1 MNNKEKK
8 SEEPIPAEVAPRET
22 ESKSVSIREMTEFT
36 KQEAGLFL
44 ASLVDAA
51 DDAIIGKNLDGT
63 IVSWNRG
70 AEQLYGFT
78 AAEAIGSNI
87 SIIVP
92 EDRLI
97 ELQLILSKLRNGEG
111 IRHFETLRQRKDGS
125 TVYVSLT
132 VSPVCDSR
140 GQVRAAS
147 VISRDITDRKF
158 AEEALKKSEE
168 RYRIIVETSHDI
180 IWSIDSSG
188 YFTFMNQAC
197 TNVLGYM
204 PSEMIGRHFTQF
216 QGRKFAEKDI
226 QLLKDVLS
234 GKIVD
239 IFETELIHK
248 EGRNISLFCDA
259 VAIRDDEKRIIGVSG
274 TASDI
279 TARKQI
285 QETIKQSEEKYK
297 TLFEES
303 KDVVFIVSA
312 EGKIMDLNQAG
323 LELLGYSSKT
333 EAAQLDIK
341 RDLEWNYQDRQKCQT
356 ILAEQGYVKDYPI
369 VLQKPNGQRLDLLI
383 SATAQRDESGQISQV
398 RGIAKDITA
407 LKRTEGFTSCLYK
420 VTRVLAESATLEE
433 AAPKI
438 LKAICGALVC
448 ETGIFWVTR
457 GTQKL
462 QLFEF
467 YHSGRKNELAESWQ
481 SIVFADPEALPNIVL
496 ASGQPRSVKSFQN
509 PGNAS
514 AEFAHREGFR
524 SGFAFPVQIANLVD
538 GVLEFYRR
546 TTLEGDQ
553 QLMVVA
559 SSLGNQIGQ
568 FIQRKRA
575 EEALKESEKKYRSFV
590 EDDLTGIYISTV
602 DGKLLTCN
610 PAFLRM
616 FGFHSTEEALNHN
629 LSLVY
634 RNPEERK
641 DFVEKIRDKK
651 KLEYREYELRNRK
664 GEPVYVVENAFGIF
678 DENNELVTIKGYIVD
693 TTDRKKLEQQLIQVQ
708 KMEAIGRLA
717 GGVAHDFNNILMAIT
732 SYIELL
738 LIRMHELDPLRP
750 YVSEIRKAAEQGGN
764 LTGQLL
770 AFSRRQVLTP
780 KFIDLNDS
788 ILGMENM
795 LRRLIGDDIQ
805 LEIVNSRNLGT
816 VRADPG
822 QIEQILM
829 NVAVNARD
837 AMPGGGTLRIET
849 SNIEV
854 DQEVA
859 GRHPGLLPGSFVL
872 LSIEDSGHGM
882 TEETVQRIF
891 EPFFTTKEEGKG
903 TGLGLA
909 TVFGIVKQSG
919 GFIYV
924 QSKWGAGTTFSI
936 YLPRIQETPQTKLT
950 ESGTER
956 AIGQGETILL
966 VDDNE
971 MVRTAAG
978 SFLELNGYRVLYA
991 DRGATAITLLKN
1003 RPEINMM
1010 ISDVV
1015 MPEMSGVEV
1024 AEAAKAFCPQLKML
1038 FMSGYTD
1045 EQTDLQSILNS
1056 GCEYISKPVMMSV
1069 LLKKIR
1075 ELLSS

>member
-1 MNNKEKK
+1 MNKENK
-8 SEEPIPAEVAPRET
+8 STEPPQSEVVPREAEVKPGPFRE
-22 ESKSVSIREMTEFT
+22 KTEFT
-36 KQEAGLFL
+36 KQEASLFL
-44 ASLVDAA
+44 AALVDSS

-63 IVSWNRG
+63 IVSWNRA
-70 AEQLYGFT
+70 AEELYGFT
-78 AAEAIGSNI
+78 ALEAIGSNI

-92 EDRLI
+92 EDRSI
-97 ELQLILSKLRNGEG
+97 ELQLIMQKLRNGEG
-111 IRHFETLRQRKDGS
+111 LRHFETLHKRKDGS
-125 TVYVSLT
+125 NVYVSLT
-132 VSPVCDSR
+132 ISPVCDPR
-140 GQVRAAS
+140 GRMKAAS
-147 VISRDITDRKF
+147 VISRDMTERRF
-158 AEEALKKSEE
+158 AEEALQKSEE
-168 RYRIIVETSHDI
+168 RYRIIVETSHDV
-180 IWSIDSSG
+180 IWSIDDSG
-188 YFTFMNQAC
+188 YFHFVNQAC
-197 TNVLGYM
+197 TAVLGYT
-204 PSEMIGRHFTQF
+204 PGEMIGRHFTQF
-216 QGRKFAEKDI
+216 QNKKFAEKDM
-226 QLLKDVLS
+226 QLLGDVLS

-248 EGRNISLFCDA
+248 DGRNISLFCSA
-259 VAIRDDEKRIIGVSG
+259 VAIRDEKRNIMGIAG
-274 TASDI
+274 TATDI
-279 TARKQI
+279 TVRKQI
-285 QETIKQSEEKYK
+285 QETIKKSEEKYR

-312 EGKIMDLNQAG
+312 EGKFLDLNQAG
-323 LELLGYSSKT
+323 LDLIGCSSKR
-333 EAAQLDIK
+333 EAAEL
-341 RDLEWNYQDRQKCQT
+341 DLEKDLQWDPQNRQRYRMT
-356 ILAEQGYVKDYPI
+356 LMEQGYIKDHPI
-369 VLQKPNGQRLDLLI
+369 HLQKPNGQRLDLLI
-383 SATAQRDESGQISQV
+383 TATAQRDESGQITQV

-407 LKRTEGFTSCLYK
+407 LKRTEEMTASLYN
-420 VTRVLAESATLEE
+420 VTRVLAESGTIKDG
-433 AAPKI
+433 APKI
-438 LKAICGALVC
+438 LEAICEALNCEAGMFWMTSPGA
-448 ETGIFWVTR
+448 ER
-457 GTQKL
+457 L

-467 YHSGRKNELAESWQ
+467 RHSGSQLSAEAWQ
-481 SIVFADPEALPNIVL
+481 SVVSGDPSALANLVFESKRPGSVTDFSNSANATAKFADE
-496 ASGQPRSVKSFQN
+496 Q
-509 PGNAS
+509 
-514 AEFAHREGFR
+514 GFR
-524 SGFAFPVQIANLVD
+524 SGFAFPVPIENSVE
-538 GVLEFYRR
+538 GVFEFYSKRV
-546 TTLEGDQ
+546 LEGDQ

-568 FIQRKRA
+568 FIHRKRT
-575 EEALKESEKKYRSFV
+575 EEALKESERKYRSFV
-590 EDDLTGIYISTV
+590 EDDLTGIYISTI

-616 FGFHSTEEALNHN
+616 FGFESTEEAVKYDLN
-629 LSLVY
+629 LVY
-634 RNPEERK
+634 KNPADRK
-641 DFVEKIRDKK
+641 DFVDKIRAKR
-651 KLEYREYELRNRK
+651 KLEYREHELRNK
-664 GEPVYVVENAFGIF
+664 LGEPLYVVENAFGIF

-693 TTDRKKLEQQLIQVQ
+693 TTDRKKLEQQLVQVQ

-738 LIRMHELDPLRP
+738 LIRMHEMDPLRP

-780 KFIDLNDS
+780 KSIDLNDS

-795 LRRLIGDDIQ
+795 LRRLIGEDIQ
-805 LEIVNSRNLGT
+805 LEILNSKNLGT

-829 NVAVNARD
+829 NLAVNARD

-854 DQEVA
+854 DQEFA
-859 GRHPGLLPGSFVL
+859 SRHPGLLPGSFVL
-872 LSIEDSGHGM
+872 LVIKDNGQGM
-882 TEETVQRIF
+882 TEETAQRVF
-891 EPFFTTKEEGKG
+891 EPFFTTKPEGKG

-936 YLPRIQETPQTKLT
+936 YLPRIEQAPQTHFL
-950 ESGTER
+950 ESAGDL
-956 AIGQGETILL
+956 AAGHGETILL

-978 SFLELNGYRVLYA
+978 SFLEMNGYRILYA
-991 DRGATAITLLKN
+991 DNGATAVQLLEN
-1003 RPEINMM
+1003 EPEIELM

-1015 MPEMSGVEV
+1015 MPEMSGMELAEV
-1024 AEAAKAFCPQLKML
+1024 ARESFPQLKML

-1045 EQTDLQSILNS
+1045 EQTHLQSILKS

>member
-1 MNNKEKK
+1 
-8 SEEPIPAEVAPRET
+8 
-22 ESKSVSIREMTEFT
+22 
-36 KQEAGLFL
+36 
-44 ASLVDAA
+44 
-51 DDAIIGKNLDGT
+51 
-63 IVSWNRG
+63 
-70 AEQLYGFT
+70 
-78 AAEAIGSNI
+78 
-87 SIIVP
+87 
-92 EDRLI
+92 
-97 ELQLILSKLRNGEG
+97 LRNGEG
-111 IRHFETLRQRKDGS
+111 LRHFETLRQRKDGS

-132 VSPVCDSR
+132 LSPVCDER
-140 GQVRAAS
+140 GSVRAAS
-147 VISRDITDRKF
+147 VIARDMTERRF
-158 AEEALKKSEE
+158 AEEALQRSEE
-168 RYRIIVETSHDI
+168 QYRIIVETSHDI
-180 IWSIDSSG
+180 IWSIDDGG
-188 YFTFMNQAC
+188 YFHFVNQAC
-197 TNVLGYM
+197 TTVLGYT

-216 QGRKFAEKDI
+216 QSKNFAEKDLL
-226 QLLKDVLS
+226 LLKDVLS

-248 EGRNISLFCDA
+248 DGRNISLFCNA
-259 VAIRDDEKRIIGVSG
+259 VAIRDEKKTIIGIAG
-274 TASDI
+274 TASNI
-279 TARKQI
+279 TVRKEI
-285 QETIKQSEEKYK
+285 QETIKKSEEKYR

-312 EGKIMDLNQAG
+312 EGKFLDLNQAG
-323 LELLGYSSKT
+323 LDLLGYSSKA
-333 EAAQLDIK
+333 EATQLDLEK
-341 RDLEWNYQDRQKCQT
+341 DLQWDPQDRQKYRVT
-356 ILAEQGYVKDYPI
+356 LMEQGYVKDHPI
-369 VLQKPNGQRLDLLI
+369 LLQKANGQRLDLLI
-383 SATAQRDESGQISQV
+383 TATAQRDESGSISQV
-398 RGIAKDITA
+398 RGIAKDITV
-407 LKRTEGFTSCLYK
+407 LKRAEELTACLYQ
-420 VTRVLAESATLEE
+420 VTRVLAESDTLDD

-438 LKAICGALVC
+438 LKAICEALVC
-448 ETGIFWVTR
+448 EAGIFWMT
-457 GTQKL
+457 GSDAEQL

-467 YHSGRKNELAESWQ
+467 HHSGIRNRFAEVWRN
-481 SIVFADPEALPNIVL
+481 IVSTDPEALPNVVFQSKQPGSVTDFSNS
-496 ASGQPRSVKSFQN
+496 AS
-509 PGNAS
+509 AS
-514 AEFAHREGFR
+514 AEFADQQGFR
-524 SGFAFPVQIANLVD
+524 SGFAFPVQIGSLVE
-538 GVLEFYRR
+538 GVLEFYSKRA
-546 TTLEGDQ
+546 LEGDQ
-553 QLMVVA
+553 QLTVVT

-568 FIQRKRA
+568 FIQQKRA
-575 EEALKESEKKYRSFV
+575 EEALKESERRYRSFV

-616 FGFHSTEEALNHN
+616 FGFDSTEEALNYD
-629 LSLVY
+629 LALVY
-634 RNPEERK
+634 KDPKDRK
-641 DFVEKIRDKK
+641 DFVDKIRADK
-651 KLEYREYELRNRK
+651 KLEYREHELQNK
-664 GEPVYVVENAFGIF
+664 QGEPLYVVENAFGIF
-678 DENNELVTIKGYIVD
+678 DEKQELITIKGYIVD
-693 TTDRKKLEQQLIQVQ
+693 TTDRKKLEQQLVQVQ

-788 ILGMENM
+788 ISGMENM
-795 LRRLIGDDIQ
+795 LRRLIGDHIQ

-816 VRADPG
+816 IRADPG

-829 NVAVNARD
+829 NLAVNARD

-854 DQEVA
+854 DQEFA
-859 GRHPGLLPGSFVL
+859 SRHPGLLPGSFVL
-872 LSIEDSGHGM
+872 LAIGDNGQGM

-891 EPFFTTKEEGKG
+891 EPFFTTKPEGKG

-909 TVFGIVKQSG
+909 TVFGIIKQSG

-936 YLPRIQETPQTKLT
+936 YLPRIHEAPQSHFE
-950 ESGTER
+950 ESTAER
-956 AIGQGETILL
+956 ATGHGETILL

-978 SFLELNGYRVLYA
+978 SFLEMNGYRVLYA
-991 DRGATAITLLKN
+991 ENGSIAIKLLKN
-1003 RPEINMM
+1003 QPEIEMM

-1015 MPEMSGVEV
+1015 MPEMSGMEV
-1024 AEAAKAFCPQLKML
+1024 AEAARQLCPQLKML

-1045 EQTDLQSILNS
+1045 EQTHLQSILNS

-1075 ELLSS
+1075 ELLSA